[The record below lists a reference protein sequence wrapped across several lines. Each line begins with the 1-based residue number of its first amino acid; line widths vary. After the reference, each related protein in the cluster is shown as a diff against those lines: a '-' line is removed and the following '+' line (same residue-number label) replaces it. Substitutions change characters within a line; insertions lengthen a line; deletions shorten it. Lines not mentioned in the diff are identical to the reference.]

1 MAWGVL
7 DSWYNVIYWLGTGI
21 GKTCDQS
28 LQYCQGLIM
37 DWADNNLNFSGN
49 MS

>member
-28 LQYCQGLIM
+28 QYCQGLIM
-37 DWADNNLNFSGN
+37 ERADNNLNFSGN